1 MLNLFVDDSTQNY
14 LQSSLFNDWV
24 LISVSQLSIPWQKQQ
39 DSEDT
44 HFETIV
50 QPFFLK
56 KKRLAKS
63 VLQRTGEFLMLPN
76 PYPYFSLLPRTR
88 FCGEIANFRAETL
101 ASCWCHPTCYFS
113 FAACLSLHYLLY
125 VGAKFQDD
133 FVGCWK

>member
-1 MLNLFVDDSTQNY
+1 MLNLFVDSSTQNY

-24 LISVSQLSIPWQKQQ
+24 LISVSQLSIRWQKQQ

-50 QPFFLK
+50 QPLKEKDWLRACYKGLVNFSCFL
-56 KKRLAKS
+56 
-63 VLQRTGEFLMLPN
+63 TPN
-76 PYPYFSLLPRTR
+76 PTSPLLPRTK

-101 ASCWCHPTCYFS
+101 ANCWCHPTWYFS
-113 FAACLSLHYLLY
+113 FAACLNLSYLLY
-125 VGAKFQDD
+125 VRAKFQGD

>member
-50 QPFFLK
+50 QPFFK
-56 KKRLAKS
+56 KKKDWLRACYKGLVNFSCFLTPIPTSHSFQELGS
-63 VLQRTGEFLMLPN
+63 VEK
-76 PYPYFSLLPRTR
+76 LLIS
-88 FCGEIANFRAETL
+88 EQKL
-101 ASCWCHPTCYFS
+101 
-113 FAACLSLHYLLY
+113 
-125 VGAKFQDD
+125 
-133 FVGCWK
+133 